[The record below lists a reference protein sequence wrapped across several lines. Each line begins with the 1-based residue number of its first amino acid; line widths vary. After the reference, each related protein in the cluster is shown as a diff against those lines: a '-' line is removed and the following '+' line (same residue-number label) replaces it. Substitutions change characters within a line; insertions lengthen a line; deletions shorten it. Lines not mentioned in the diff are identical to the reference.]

1 MKSVRK
7 RLTYANVMSS
17 LAVFLVVAG
26 GSALAANQLAKNSVG
41 TKQLKKNAVTAA
53 KIKNGAVTGSKVN
66 LSSLGTV
73 PSATTATS
81 ATSANTA
88 KTAETAKTATT
99 AKSAETAKS
108 ADTAKSATTA
118 TSALTATNSVNAN
131 NADNA
136 NSLGGVPASEYS
148 RRMFARV
155 AYTTATPSIIA
166 ASPGITANGEAE
178 LGFPLIGFPQSM
190 DNCAITVSAASAAGT
205 QIVRRSTNSSG
216 TQIQFA
222 IKDQTSTAVRSNF
235 ELIAVC

>member
-41 TKQLKKNAVTAA
+41 TKQLKNNAVTAA

-73 PSATTATS
+73 PSATNATS
-81 ATSANTA
+81 ATTA
-88 KTAETAKTATT
+88 KTAETAKSATT
-99 AKSAETAKS
+99 AKTAETAKS

-131 NADNA
+131 NANNA
-136 NSLGGVPASEYS
+136 SSLGGVPASEYS

-155 AYTTATPSIIA
+155 AYTTATPAILAS
-166 ASPGITANGEAE
+166 SPGITASGEAGI
-178 LGFPLIGFPQSM
+178 GFPLVSFPVSV
-190 DNCAITVSAASAAGT
+190 DNCAVVASASSGAET
-205 QIVRRSTNSSG
+205 QILRRSEGSSG
-216 TQIQFA
+216 STLQLA
-222 IKDQTSTAVRSNF
+222 VKNDAGTAVRSNF
-235 ELIAVC
+235 DVIVLC